1 MDLSSV
7 TVIGVIAFACFK
19 FAGYLL
25 VFRFLLRIHPAVQAS
40 AWLMAVTR
48 TVLGVLV
55 GGAVYF
61 GWNAPTRQAIPYY
74 LLLVLLRIFIWGAVI
89 HFFIRGDDMP
99 FRKKLLYS
107 FDGAV
112 LSSLMDIPAAVFA
125 FLVPGGVLFC

>member
-1 MDLSSV
+1 
-7 TVIGVIAFACFK
+7 
-19 FAGYLL
+19 
-25 VFRFLLRIHPAVQAS
+25 
-40 AWLMAVTR
+40 MAVTR

-74 LLLVLLRIFIWGAVI
+74 LLLVLLRILIWGAVI
-89 HFFIRGDDMP
+89 HLFIRGDDMP

-107 FDGAV
+107 FGGAV